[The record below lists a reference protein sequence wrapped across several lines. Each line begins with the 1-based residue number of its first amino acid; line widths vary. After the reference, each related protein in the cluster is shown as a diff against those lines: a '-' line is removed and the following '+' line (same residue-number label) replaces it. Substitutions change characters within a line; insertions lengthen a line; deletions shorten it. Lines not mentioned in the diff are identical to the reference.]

1 MVRGGDAL
9 YLANGSDSHGE
20 SRVVA
25 TLTEPGFFSARDV
38 TLRPRPSAERVLF
51 VDDDELCRRVFARIL
66 RQRGYL
72 VDLAS
77 GADEAI
83 AYARRTQYTLVVCD
97 LVMPRVDGAQL
108 IAHLRSAQ
116 ESARYLMTTALDP
129 EEAARRVDEGDVDGL
144 LFKPWQLD
152 ELVQVVDRL
161 AHRPPV
167 GEHERASTDLNI
179 EGSILVIEQNEGDR
193 RVLCEHLKEAV
204 GSHVPIVTASSLEE
218 GLRIARQDVHIGL
231 AMVDLALPDAQGVD
245 AVLEFNQLGLEA
257 PLLVMSG
264 ASDES
269 LAVQAVQTGAQDYVV
284 KGQFESRSLTRTI
297 RHALDRRRSERRLA
311 RVALFDQ
318 LTGAANR
325 SLFQHRLQGLIARA
339 RERRERFAVFFIDL
353 DRFKLVN
360 DTYGHEVGDALLSA
374 FAMRLS
380 ECLGKQDLLARLG
393 GDEFAILAPRIVTR
407 EQAQTLASSLREAMV
422 APFELLNHRLSASG
436 SMGIALFPDNG
447 TSEKEL
453 MRHADLDMYRSKGE
467 IARRHVSGIE
477 LKRSAAEGQ
486 VFETALREALEHRQ
500 FLLFYQPIVRM
511 ATQEVVSLE
520 ALLRWKRPLHGVV
533 LPQAFL
539 PCLEQTGLIV
549 PVGRWVLAQTCR
561 SLRRLRTVAPE
572 LRASVNV
579 TTRQLAERTF
589 VDDVLRSLKLHD
601 LPPSALELELSEE
614 SLTHESVALLDSLH
628 MLHDAGVRVCIDDF
642 GTGTSSLTQ
651 LCRVPLSSVK
661 IDRTLIARLD
671 NVEHRATAS
680 AIIAMGHGLS
690 LPVVAEGVESEAQF
704 VAVQKLGCEF
714 AQGRYFAAPTSIE
727 ANVLRVRR

>member
-1 MVRGGDAL
+1 MTEFGVYGGRDA
-9 YLANGSDSHGE
+9 NP
-20 SRVVA
+20 R
-25 TLTEPGFFSARDV
+25 T
-38 TLRPRPSAERVLF
+38 RPKAERVLF

-83 AYARRTQYTLVVCD
+83 AYARRTQYALVVCD

-108 IAHLRSAQ
+108 IERLRSAQ
-116 ESARYLMTTALDP
+116 ESARYLMTTAVDPAEATRRLD
-129 EEAARRVDEGDVDGL
+129 EADTDVDGL
-144 LFKPWQLD
+144 LFKPWQLE
-152 ELVQVVDRL
+152 ELVAVVEQL
-161 AHRPPV
+161 AQTAHKR
-167 GEHERASTDLNI
+167 ESQRAPTDINI
-179 EGSILVIEQNEGDR
+179 EGAILVVDPDLDDR
-193 RVLCEHLKEAV
+193 GVLCAHLREAV
-204 GSHVPIVTASSLEE
+204 GGHVPILTATSLKE
-218 GLRIARQDVHIGL
+218 GLKLAHDGAPIGL
-231 AMVDLALPDAQGVD
+231 FMVDLDLPDAQGMDV
-245 AVLEFNQLGLEA
+245 VHEFNQLGLDA
-257 PLLVMSG
+257 PLLVLSS

-269 LAVQAVQTGAQDYVV
+269 LAVQAVQTGAQDYVL
-284 KGQFESRSLTRTI
+284 KGQFESRALTRTI
-297 RHALDRRRSERRLA
+297 RHALDRRRSEQRLA

-325 SLFQHRLQGLIARA
+325 SLFQHRLQGMIGRA
-339 RERRERFAVFFIDL
+339 RERSERFAVFFIDL
-353 DRFKLVN
+353 DRFKQVN
-360 DTYGHEVGDALLSA
+360 DTYGHEIGDALLSA

-393 GDEFAILAPRIVTR
+393 GDEFAILSPRIATR
-407 EQAQTLASSLREAMV
+407 EQAHTLSRSLREAMA
-422 APFELLNHRLSASG
+422 APFELLNHRLSCTG

-447 TSEKEL
+447 QSEKEL
-453 MRHADLDMYRSKGE
+453 MRHADLDMYRTKGE
-467 IARRHVSGIE
+467 ISRRHVSGIE
-477 LKRSAAEGQ
+477 PKRSAPDGQ

-500 FLLFYQPIVRM
+500 FLLFYQPIVHIPSE
-511 ATQEVVSLE
+511 QVVSLE

-549 PVGRWVLAQTCR
+549 PVGRWVLSQTCR

-614 SLTHESVALLDSLH
+614 ALTHESVALLESLRV
-628 MLHDAGVRVCIDDF
+628 LHTAGVRVCIDDF

-651 LCRVPLSSVK
+651 LCRVPLSTVK
-661 IDRTLIARLD
+661 IDRTLVAQLD

-680 AIIAMGHGLS
+680 AIIAMGKGLS
-690 LPVVAEGVESEAQF
+690 LPVVAEGVETEQQFAQ
-704 VAVQKLGCEF
+704 VRELGCEF
-714 AQGRYFAAPTSIE
+714 AQGRFFAAPTSIE